1 VSAMPGGHTRRMAG
15 LRDVNKAKR
24 RDAILDATVALLARR
39 SSNEVTTE
47 EIATLAGVAPATVYN
62 LIGTRDDV
70 LRAVVGRIL
79 AELAASLEQLD
90 PTDPIAAA
98 ELVVDQTV
106 RAFVA
111 DAAAFRQIVRLAP
124 QASSVGTEFVD
135 PSEFQVTA
143 MRQAQ
148 RLGILRADIDAAGL
162 ARQIYLSY
170 TGAMTLWSAGRL
182 DDDGFSTAARHG
194 LFTALAAAAVD
205 SERERFLD
213 QVRVLGATL
222 ETDRWPRGTT

>member
-1 VSAMPGGHTRRMAG
+1 MAG

-24 RDAILDATVALLARR
+24 RNAILDATVALLGHR
-39 SSNEVTTE
+39 SSNDVTTE
-47 EIATLAGVAPATVYN
+47 EIAAQAGVAPATVYN

-79 AELAASLEQLD
+79 SELAHSLEQLD

-106 RAFVA
+106 AVFVA
-111 DAAAFRQIVRLAP
+111 DSAAFRQIVRLAP
-124 QASSVGTEFVD
+124 QASNVGSELVD
-135 PSEFQVTA
+135 PSEFQVAA

-148 RLGILRADIDAAGL
+148 QLGILRADIDADSLG
-162 ARQIYLSY
+162 RQIYLSY
-170 TGAMTLWSAGRL
+170 SGALNLWSAGRL
-182 DDDGFSTAARHG
+182 DDAGFSTAARHG

-205 SERERFLD
+205 SERDRFLD
-213 QVRVLGATL
+213 QMRDLGNTL
-222 ETDRWPRGTT
+222 ETDRWPRTTH